1 MSVFSDTSG
10 NLGIVQ
16 RARSFARVD
25 STQWPTYKIVNSAND
40 WRDYLT
46 GLFLK
51 YDKRFQWDDTN
62 HTALPEGTETLTI
75 NVTDYSFLTDQQGNA
90 ILSLLGVGILNSAG
104 TAYNPLKLVDRL
116 TDPTATQPY
125 GVLSGTPTQYDK
137 IADNIIRL
145 NYKPTATVSSGIKF
159 YFQRVSS
166 YYVAADTT
174 KTTGFAP
181 ILDRGFV
188 VAAALDAAV
197 TLGLP
202 NINALQGERLHEMQ
216 KAETYFQGRDN
227 DEDSHLLPNIENMR

>member
-1 MSVFSDTSG
+1 MSAFSDTSG

-25 STQWPTYKIVNSAND
+25 STQWPTAKIVNSTND

-62 HTALPEGTETLTI
+62 HTKLPEGTETLTSG
-75 NVTDYSFLTDQQGNA
+75 VCDYSFQADEQGNA
-90 ILSLLGVGILNSAG
+90 ILSLLGVGILNTAG
-104 TAYNPLKLVDRL
+104 TAYDPLTLVDRL
-116 TDPTATQPY
+116 TDPNATQPY
-125 GVLSGTPTQYDK
+125 GVLTGVPSQYDK

-145 NYKPTATVSSGIKF
+145 NYKSATTVAAGLKF

-166 YYVAADTT
+166 YYAATDTT

-188 VAAALDAAV
+188 IAAALDAAI

-202 NINALQGERLHEMQ
+202 CANDLRTERALEMQ
-216 KAETYFQGRDN
+216 KAETYFMGRDN
-227 DEDSHLLPNIENMR
+227 DEDSHLTPNVESMK

>member
-10 NLGIVQ
+10 NLGILQ

-25 STQWPTYKIVNSAND
+25 STQWPTYKVVNSAND
-40 WRDYLT
+40 WRDFLT

-62 HTALPEGTETLTI
+62 HTALPEGTEALTI
-75 NVTDYSFLTDQQGNA
+75 NVTDYSFLADQQGNA
-90 ILSLLGVGILNSAG
+90 ILTLLGVGILNSAG
-104 TAYNPLKLVDRL
+104 TAYDPLKLVDRL
-116 TDPTATQPY
+116 HDPLATQPY

-145 NYKPTATVSSGIKF
+145 NYKPPATVSAGIKF

-166 YYVAADTT
+166 YYAAADTT

-188 VAAALDAAV
+188 IAAALDAAI
-197 TLGLP
+197 TLGLQSA
-202 NINALQGERLHEMQ
+202 NDLRIERQLEMQ
-216 KAETYFQGRDN
+216 KAETYFMGRDN
-227 DEDSHLLPNIENMR
+227 DEDSHILPNVESMK